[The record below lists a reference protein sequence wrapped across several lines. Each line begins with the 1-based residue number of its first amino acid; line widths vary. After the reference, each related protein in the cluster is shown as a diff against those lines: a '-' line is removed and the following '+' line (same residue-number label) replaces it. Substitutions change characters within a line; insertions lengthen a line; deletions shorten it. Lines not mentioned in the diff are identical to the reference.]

1 MRHSIVLFLS
11 TIWIDDSNGSKLDNF
26 KHTKYTNILEGQ
38 EVDCIQTNESAVRY
52 IQARLVEQGESIS
65 KIYLLASKE
74 VKKVGA
80 FLYQGKR
87 YSWSHIEVFKKRL
100 IDEIGLSKE
109 QFCEIDYNENQT
121 VNQNMDTLLGMARLI
136 RNDHSVED
144 EGTIHFDMTGGL
156 RTVTQMLTSL
166 LYLLKHSNIP
176 VGYVLY
182 SDFRK
187 RIVENASELFDINTL
202 VSGMEEFANYG
213 STRSLQAYFEAET
226 SGVVTMSKEC
236 MELLESM
243 KAFSIAVSLCIPYEM
258 VKAIKEL
265 RDTIETFKQAPYMS
279 VKEEAFKYT
288 VNTVEQE
295 YTILLSNVNDELK
308 LKLSIIRWCI
318 DKGLLQQALTL
329 STEWL
334 ASILFDTHI
343 YYHKKL
349 DSIKG
354 LLQNDV
360 RKLKRS
366 YEESFVMSYTK
377 KDSTLPDKFSKEYKH
392 KIDVSVPKNIIKFLR
407 TNIGSVKTKN
417 DIDELLQGLD
427 IEKSKIYELI
437 YQCIEAKQFL
447 DRLVE
452 KKRIPS
458 RGGERSSKEIC
469 YIKDTKVF
477 NETFMEINRYLKNI
491 HKKQENSPQCPTYDR
506 FLYNQSRTIGGML
519 QCIFMSFSVDAML
532 QEFPLPMKQ
541 EVTSLVEE
549 DEYMRQSF
557 DKGLLYYG
565 MLKQGDAHSE
575 LTKEESLQFIME
587 YHEIKDLRN
596 TINHASE
603 GVSRISSKDIISK
616 ISNLVDSIEAKRWN
630 GTLTVIEK
638 LEEYYGRN
646 NI

>member
-1 MRHSIVLFLS
+1 M
-11 TIWIDDSNGSKLDNF
+11 
-26 KHTKYTNILEGQ
+26 
-38 EVDCIQTNESAVRY
+38 
-52 IQARLVEQGESIS
+52 
-65 KIYLLASKE
+65 
-74 VKKVGA
+74 
-80 FLYQGKR
+80 
-87 YSWSHIEVFKKRL
+87 
-100 IDEIGLSKE
+100 
-109 QFCEIDYNENQT
+109 T
-121 VNQNMDTLLGMARLI
+121 V
-136 RNDHSVED
+136 
-144 EGTIHFDMTGGL
+144 
-156 RTVTQMLTSL
+156 
-166 LYLLKHSNIP
+166 
-176 VGYVLY
+176 
-182 SDFRK
+182 
-187 RIVENASELFDINTL
+187 
-202 VSGMEEFANYG
+202 
-213 STRSLQAYFEAET
+213 
-226 SGVVTMSKEC
+226 SKEC

-265 RDTIETFKQAPYMS
+265 RDAIETFKQAPYMS

-295 YTILLSNVNDELK
+295 YTTLLSVVNDDLK

-343 YYHKKL
+343 YYHKNL

-458 RGGERSSKEIC
+458 RGGQRSSKEIC

-491 HKKQENSPQCPTYDR
+491 HKKQENSPQCPAYDR

-519 QCIFMSFSVDAML
+519 QCIFISFSEDAML

>member
-1 MRHSIVLFLS
+1 MKHSVVLFLS
-11 TIWIDDSNGSKLDNF
+11 PIWTQDENPEEQDNF
-26 KHTKYTNILEGQ
+26 VHKQYTNTIDGQ

-52 IQARLVEQGESIS
+52 IQARLEEQEESIS
-65 KIYLLASKE
+65 KIYILASKK
-74 VKKVGA
+74 VKKRKS
-80 FLYQGKR
+80 FLYKG
-87 YSWSHIEVFKKRL
+87 
-100 IDEIGLSKE
+100 
-109 QFCEIDYNENQT
+109 
-121 VNQNMDTLLGMARLI
+121 
-136 RNDHSVED
+136 
-144 EGTIHFDMTGGL
+144 
-156 RTVTQMLTSL
+156 
-166 LYLLKHSNIP
+166 
-176 VGYVLY
+176 
-182 SDFRK
+182 
-187 RIVENASELFDINTL
+187 
-202 VSGMEEFANYG
+202 
-213 STRSLQAYFEAET
+213 
-226 SGVVTMSKEC
+226 KEC

-265 RDTIETFKQAPYMS
+265 RDAIETFKQAPYMS

-295 YTILLSNVNDELK
+295 YTTLLSVVNDDLK

-343 YYHKKL
+343 YYHKNL

-437 YQCIEAKQFL
+437 YQCIEAK
-447 DRLVE
+447 
-452 KKRIPS
+452 
-458 RGGERSSKEIC
+458 
-469 YIKDTKVF
+469 
-477 NETFMEINRYLKNI
+477 
-491 HKKQENSPQCPTYDR
+491 
-506 FLYNQSRTIGGML
+506 
-519 QCIFMSFSVDAML
+519 
-532 QEFPLPMKQ
+532 
-541 EVTSLVEE
+541 
-549 DEYMRQSF
+549 
-557 DKGLLYYG
+557 
-565 MLKQGDAHSE
+565 
-575 LTKEESLQFIME
+575 
-587 YHEIKDLRN
+587 
-596 TINHASE
+596 
-603 GVSRISSKDIISK
+603 
-616 ISNLVDSIEAKRWN
+616 RWN

>member
-1 MRHSIVLFLS
+1 MKHSVVLFLS
-11 TIWIDDSNGSKLDNF
+11 PIWTQDENPEEQDNF
-26 KHTKYTNILEGQ
+26 VHKQYTNIIDGQ

-52 IQARLVEQGESIS
+52 IQARLEEQEESIS
-65 KIYLLASKE
+65 KIYILASKK
-74 VKKVGA
+74 VKKRKS
-80 FLYQGKR
+80 FLYKGKECN
-87 YSWSHIEVFKKRL
+87 WSHIDVFKQLL
-100 IDEIGLSKE
+100 IDEIEMSE
-109 QFCEIDYNENQT
+109 DQFEEIDYDENQAIDM
-121 VNQNMDTLLGMARLI
+121 NMNTLLDLAIKLRKE
-136 RNDHSVED
+136 HSD
-144 EGTIHFDMTGGL
+144 DKDAIIHFDMTGGL
-156 RTVTQMLTSL
+156 RTVTQLLSSL
-166 LYLLKHSNIP
+166 LYLLKHSDIK
-176 VGYVLY
+176 VGYILY
-182 SDFRK
+182 SDMTNQ
-187 RIVENASELFDINTL
+187 IVENASELFDINTL

-265 RDTIETFKQAPYMS
+265 RDAIETFKQAPYMS

-295 YTILLSNVNDELK
+295 YTTLLSVVNDDLK

-343 YYHKKL
+343 YYHKNL

-519 QCIFMSFSVDAML
+519 QCIFMSFSEDAML